1 MITQLSLGCMSGS
14 SEPYMACE
22 VLPCRLLLAYTLL
35 GGDMRHQVRVL
46 FHMVADI
53 L

>member
-1 MITQLSLGCMSGS
+1 MIAQLSLVCM
-14 SEPYMACE
+14 SEPYMTCE
-22 VLPCRLLLAYTLL
+22 VLPCRLLLAYMLP
-35 GGDMRHQVRVL
+35 GGDMRHQARVL